1 MIVLVACAIFN
12 YPPFVTPT
20 LDSISPKQT
29 PSLTDTKTLVHTPTL
44 IPASGIGS
52 TWVRPKD
59 GMVMVYV
66 PEGEFSMGVNIDTSM
81 EFCQQYRSD
90 CQRDWFTSEEPVHSV
105 YLEAYWI
112 DRTEVTNEMYA
123 LCVNDG
129 ACNPPEH
136 YAVIMQVD
144 YYGDPRYANY
154 PVIYVYWHYAET
166 YCAWAEARLPTEAE
180 WEKAARG
187 TDGRTFPW
195 GNTAP
200 TVNLANYYET
210 IGDLTEVGKYPS
222 GASPYGALDLAGNVW
237 EWVADWYDASIY
249 SHSPVDNPGGPATG
263 AERVIRGGG
272 FVNMD
277 YELRSTTRFGND
289 PDEADVA
296 IGFRCAHSAASP

>member
-1 MIVLVACAIFN
+1 MKSNKSWLASLIIIVLVACTIFN
-12 YPPFVTPT
+12 YPPFETPT
-20 LDSISPKQT
+20 LDSISPTQT
-29 PSLTDTKTLVHTPTL
+29 PSPTETKTLVHTPTL

-59 GMVMVYV
+59 GMVMVYI

-123 LCVNDG
+123 LCINDR
-129 ACNPPEH
+129 ACNPPAH
-136 YAVIMQVD
+136 YAVIDPVN
-144 YYGDPRYANY
+144 YFGDPRYANY
-154 PVIYVYWHYAET
+154 PVIYVYWQYAET

-195 GNTAP
+195 GNT
-200 TVNLANYYET
+200 
-210 IGDLTEVGKYPS
+210 DLTEVGKYPS
-222 GASPYGALDLAGNVW
+222 GASPYGALDLAGIVL
-237 EWVADWYDASIY
+237 EWVADWYDASYY
-249 SHSPVDNPGGPATG
+249 SQSPVDNPGRPASGT
-263 AERVIRGGG
+263 ERVIRGGG
-272 FVNMD
+272 FDNMGF
-277 YELRSTTRFGND
+277 ELHSTTRFGMD
-289 PDEADVA
+289 PDEWPEAF
-296 IGFRCAHSAASP
+296 IGFRCAHGAASP